1 MPIEWEGL
9 PSRRCGFS
17 ETEDVRACRT
27 ELPCIAQSLHRAT
40 RLKVRVDL
48 NQRLGPVFLGRVL
61 RVYKGADVVRLDAR
75 EAPREICV
83 LIDEV
88 LAEIKDV
95 QLFIPSV
102 RHLRQRSQCNKL
114 YLSDYKSD
122 SIHCEKPDCQAL
134 STPNDFCGS
143 EHTQPGGM
151 CHLRAQASR
160 LQSLLD

>member
-27 ELPCIAQSLHRAT
+27 ELPGIAQRFDRAAG
-40 RLKVRVDL
+40 LEVGVDL
-48 NQRLGPVFLGRVL
+48 YQRLRPVFLGRVL

-83 LIDEV
+83 LSNEV
-88 LAEIKDV
+88 LTKIEDV

-102 RHLRQRSQCNKL
+102 QQQQHSGQCSKL
-114 YLSDYKSD
+114 YLFDGGFKSEMQ
-122 SIHCEKPDCQAL
+122 H
-134 STPNDFCGS
+134 
-143 EHTQPGGM
+143 H
-151 CHLRAQASR
+151 H
-160 LQSLLD
+160 